1 VIITKLFYPKKFPLN
16 LLLVF
21 EDINMLKSPMLMT
34 MSQSNHYQVP
44 NRQSETKDIL
54 QNFV

>member
-1 VIITKLFYPKKFPLN
+1 MIITKLSYPKKFPLN

-21 EDINMLKSPMLMT
+21 EEINMLKSPMLMT